1 MQSCSSIVKSPN
13 FIAKVCLDF
22 SYTCGKTPQSL
33 ECRPSCPHVPAAKK
47 ALVRPSTSVMSR
59 TSSTERIPGSCEKT
73 ADTKTTPTLSCAGCS
88 SRIDGVSPQCQY
100 PRLAQVPDLLSAH
113 PKNPAT
119 EGIPQKEISK
129 KKQTHIPANHL
140 ARYAHIPTR
149 HAHFTTRCFHASRRQ
164 TKKVEP
170 TDGVSTS

>member
-100 PRLAQVPDLLSAH
+100 PRLAQVPTSSQRT
-113 PKNPAT
+113 PK
-119 EGIPQKEISK
+119 IPQRKAFPK
-129 KKQTHIPANHL
+129 KRFRKKTNTHSRKSSCTIRTHS
-140 ARYAHIPTR
+140 HKTR
-149 HAHFTTRCFHASRRQ
+149 ALYHWMLPCIA
-164 TKKVEP
+164 
-170 TDGVSTS
+170 